1 MINGAWF
8 SQHPHLYMIC
18 VLVVYWCVS
27 ALVERLPAPTASS
40 GSLYK
45 SIYAALQTFTAGL
58 KAATQ
63 TFKSVL
69 PTPPAPAPTSPP
81 PKK

>member
-1 MINGAWF
+1 MISGAWF
-8 SQHPHLYMIC
+8 SQHPHLYMLC
-18 VLVVYWCVS
+18 VLVVYWIVS

-63 TFKSVL
+63 SFKTVL
-69 PTPPAPAPTSPP
+69 PAPPAPPPPTPP
-81 PKK
+81 KK